1 MKRAGVIT
9 ATAVA
14 VLLAIL
20 GCVSKRPSGAQAPKE
35 GKAMVKSLPAEIEGV
50 ELAGGTVL
58 AKSGFEWVKQPDGTV
73 TVARMGGVGDV
84 GGSWTCSCTTGAYSC
99 DAVITERSLT
109 CVSRDCLSCKLT
121 VKTGNLTS
129 PIIIY

>member
-1 MKRAGVIT
+1 MKRAGVI
-9 ATAVA
+9 AAAAVA

-20 GCVSKRPSGAQAPKE
+20 GCASNRPTVPQAPKQ
-35 GKAMVKSLPAEIEGV
+35 GKAVVKSLPEGIEGV
-50 ELAGGTVL
+50 ELVGDTVQ
-58 AKSGFEWVKQPDGTV
+58 AKTDFHWVKQPDGTV

-84 GGSWTCSCTTGAYSC
+84 GGTWTCSCTTGAYSC

-129 PIIIY
+129 PIIMY